1 MYTEGLISLELLNWN
16 VKWQYGCTCKE
27 QYYSSSL
34 IVILQGADFPCR
46 SLGLLIVV
54 ASWIPALQ
62 KKPEE
67 INRRSA
73 DMWSFAILLWEL
85 VTREVPFADLSNM
98 EIGMKVSRVTFGSY
112 HLWKKKKKVFLEF
125 LFYFTKLIVCLI
137 WLSGCPGGFEAHYP
151 SWHITPHLQADEDMH
166 ERRSSKEA

>member
-1 MYTEGLISLELLNWN
+1 M
-16 VKWQYGCTCKE
+16 
-27 QYYSSSL
+27 
-34 IVILQGADFPCR
+34 IVILQDADFSCR
-46 SLGLLIVV
+46 SVGLLIVV

-98 EIGMKVSRVTFGSY
+98 EIGMKVSRAISGS
-112 HLWKKKKKVFLEF
+112 
-125 LFYFTKLIVCLI
+125 
-137 WLSGCPGGFEAHYP
+137 
-151 SWHITPHLQADEDMH
+151 
-166 ERRSSKEA
+166 